1 VKRLPFRLVDVFTDR
16 PLAGNQLAVVLD
28 AEGIDDATMQALARE
43 FNFSETTFVLPATQ
57 PGCDVR
63 VRIFTPV
70 YELPMAG
77 HPTVGTAVV
86 LHKERTIRR
95 KATFELGVGP
105 TPVEVDR
112 SGSAWMTQKQ
122 ATFGPELEDRPGLAA
137 ALRLDPDDVRS
148 DLPIRVVS
156 TGNDFLLL
164 PLASEDALR
173 RAAPNFGNWSA
184 VKAAT
189 PMEAVYCFV
198 GPAEAGNFRA
208 RMFVPAIASG
218 EDPATGSAAGP
229 LGAYAARHLGVTS
242 LTIQQGVEMG
252 RPSVIRVEAD
262 EAGPRVGGSAI
273 VVGSGELR
281 LP

>member
-1 VKRLPFRLVDVFTDR
+1 MKKLPFRLVDVFTDR
-16 PLAGNQLAVVLD
+16 PLAGNQLAVVLEAD
-28 AEGIDDATMQALARE
+28 GLADATMQALARE

-57 PGCDVR
+57 TGCDVR

-86 LHKERTIRR
+86 LHDEKVIKR
-95 KATFELGVGP
+95 KAVFELGVGP
-105 TPVEVDR
+105 TPVEIDK
-112 SGSAWMTQKQ
+112 SGNAWMTQKQ
-122 ATFGPELEDRPGLAA
+122 ATFGPVLEDRAGLAA
-137 ALRLDPDDVRS
+137 ALRLDLDDVRS
-148 DLPIRVVS
+148 DLPIQVVS

-164 PLASEDALR
+164 PLSSEDALR

-184 VKAAT
+184 VKSAT
-189 PMEAVYCFV
+189 SMEAAYCFAV
-198 GPAEAGNFRA
+198 GENGNFRA

-242 LTIQQGVEMG
+242 LVIQQGVEMG
-252 RPSVIRVEAD
+252 RPSVIHVEVS
-262 EAGPRVGGSAI
+262 ESGPRVGGSAI
-273 VVGSGELR
+273 VVGSGELELR
-281 LP
+281 